1 MIKKIFFVLLIA
13 IVLNSCSASPK
24 SVLAKK
30 GNVENKEYVAEVPFR
45 YISRHIFIDVIIN
58 QKKYNFLLDTGAEFT
73 VIDDGTIN
81 DLQFLTVGET
91 NVKGNSISKQKAK
104 LIEIPKIS
112 ISNVD
117 FENTGAII
125 LKIPL
130 QKQYGCFEINGI
142 IGNNLMRKAN
152 WQIDYKSKII
162 RITDNLNKIKMSE
175 NAYPVKM
182 NAKETGNV
190 YFDLGIN
197 GIYSKFTFDT
207 GSNWN
212 ITTSSKRF
220 ESFQNQNRKL
230 EFLKRGTEYEIIAD
244 SVTLDEIKLKK
255 QIVTLENGNHSL
267 LGNAFFE
274 NYILTIDW
282 KNDVVFFDPMNE
294 MKEDKLSAYQLG
306 FSINYDKNAI
316 VVANSWTEHH
326 LDFEVENGT
335 KVLAI
340 NSVDVSNFDR
350 NQLCEYWYDFQ
361 NQIKEGKAIEIELN
375 VSNNKRKITLAKKQL
390 LPK

>member
-1 MIKKIFFVLLIA
+1 MIKKIFLVLLIA
-13 IVLNSCSASPK
+13 TVLSSCSASK
-24 SVLAKK
+24 KTELAKK
-30 GNVENKEYVAEVPFR
+30 GNVRNKEYVTEIPFR
-45 YISRHIFIDVIIN
+45 YISRHIFIDVVIN

-73 VIDDGTIN
+73 VIDDETIN
-81 DLQFLTVGET
+81 DLQFLNFDET
-91 NVKGNSISKQKAK
+91 NVQGNSISKQKAK

-112 ISNVD
+112 ISDVD
-117 FENTGAII
+117 FENTGALI
-125 LKIPL
+125 LNIPL
-130 QKQYGCFEINGI
+130 KKYYGCFEINGI

-152 WQIDYKSKII
+152 WQIDYKNKII
-162 RITDNLNKIKMSE
+162 RITDNLSTVKMSK

-182 NAKETGNV
+182 NAQETGNI

-212 ITTSSKRF
+212 ITTSSAKF
-220 ESFQNQNRKL
+220 DSFQNQNKKL

-244 SVTLDEIKLKK
+244 SVTLDKIKLKK
-255 QIVTLENGNHSL
+255 QIITFEDGNHSL

-274 NYILTIDW
+274 NYTLTIDW
-282 KNDVVFFDPMNE
+282 KNDVVFFEPMNE
-294 MKEDKLSAYQLG
+294 IKEDKLSAYQLG
-306 FSINYDKNAI
+306 FSVDYDKNEI
-316 VVANSWTEHH
+316 VVTNSWTEHQ

-340 NSVDVSNFDR
+340 NSVDVSSFNR

-361 NQIKEGKAIEIELN
+361 NQIKDGKEIEIELD
-375 VSNNKRKITLAKKQL
+375 VNNTKRKVVLIKKQL

>member
-1 MIKKIFFVLLIA
+1 MIKKIFFALLIV
-13 IVLNSCSASPK
+13 IVLNSCSTSQTTE
-24 SVLAKK
+24 LAKK
-30 GNVENKEYVAEVPFR
+30 GNVENKEYVTEVPFR
-45 YISRHIFIDVIIN
+45 YISRHIFIDVVIN

-73 VIDDGTIN
+73 VIDGGTIN
-81 DLQFLTVGET
+81 DLQFLTIDET

-117 FENTGAII
+117 FENTGAIV

-130 QKQYGCFEINGI
+130 QKYYGCFEINGI

-152 WQIDYKSKII
+152 WQIDYKNKMI

-212 ITTSSKRF
+212 ITTGSNKF
-220 ESFQNQNRKL
+220 QSFQNQNRKL

-244 SVTLDEIKLKK
+244 SVTLDKIKLKK
-255 QIVTLENGNHSL
+255 QIITLENGDHSL

-274 NYILTIDW
+274 NYTLTIDW
-282 KNDVVFFDPMNE
+282 KNDVIFFDPMNE
-294 MKEDKLSAYQLG
+294 IKEDKLSSYQLG
-306 FSINYDKNAI
+306 FSVNYDENII
-316 VVANSWTEHH
+316 VVSNSWTEHQ
-326 LDFEVENGT
+326 LDFEIVNGT

-340 NSVDVSNFDR
+340 NSVDVSNFNR
-350 NQLCEYWYDFQ
+350 NQLCEYWYNFQ
-361 NQIKEGKAIEIELN
+361 DQMKEGKDIEIELN
-375 VSNNKRKITLAKKQL
+375 VSNNKRKVTLVKKQL